1 MCRAITAKTIFGF
14 TCTFIFTGI
23 INCGI
28 YGASNRTAP
37 PDASNIRQSLTPKV
51 RLFTMEANATVSIRV
66 PHGKNPHVKQEA
78 LTRAVSG
85 KSLSN
90 FPAIFQ
96 GFAAKGIPESE
107 IKPRENVF
115 TFDAWK
121 ALGRVV
127 RRGERGVKVVTFID
141 GRSKEID
148 TDTGER
154 KTIRRPWATTGFP
167 VSQTEPL
174 TGEGL

>member
-1 MCRAITAKTIFGF
+1 
-14 TCTFIFTGI
+14 
-23 INCGI
+23 
-28 YGASNRTAP
+28 
-37 PDASNIRQSLTPKV
+37 
-51 RLFTMEANATVSIRV
+51 MEANATVATGQQQ
-66 PHGKNPHVKQEA
+66 GKNPRSTQEA

-85 KSLSN
+85 QSFSN

-96 GFAAKGIPESE
+96 GFAAKGIRESD

-127 RRGERGVKVVTFID
+127 RRGEHGVKVVTFID
-141 GRSKEID
+141 CPSKETD
-148 TDTGER
+148 PDTGER
-154 KTIRRPWATTGFP
+154 KIIRRPWTTTVFH

-174 TGEGL
+174 KGGGR